1 MAKTATIISIANMK
15 GGVGKTTI
23 SLFLSLALAIEKKY
37 KVLYLDCD
45 FQRSAFDY
53 RALERDQVYVE
64 DEPIPF
70 PIERVS
76 PKYIYDE
83 VRHNEAKYDVIFID
97 IPRITDSSDNEV
109 VSVLTFCH
117 YVLLPIV
124 AGELEALSMK
134 RFIEMIKGIAEYKEG
149 KGHTFAYYGF
159 LNKRNRRKENEDAIN
174 FMKGIGVHMMEETL
188 SDVKALAKPR
198 TYESVLR
205 TAEGRRRF
213 EPFFKEFLKLCN
225 L

>member
-23 SLFLSLALAIEKKY
+23 SLFLASALAIEKGY

-53 RALERDQVYVE
+53 REHEKNNVYE
-64 DEPIPF
+64 EGEKEPY

-83 VRHNEAKYDVIFID
+83 VKHNEDKYDIIFID
-97 IPRITDSSDNEV
+97 IPRITDASDGEV
-109 VSVLTFCH
+109 VTVLTFCH
-117 YVLLPIV
+117 YVILPIV
-124 AGELEALSMK
+124 AGELEALSIK
-134 RFIEMIKGIAEYKEG
+134 RFIEMVKGIDEYK
-149 KGHTFAYYGF
+149 KSKNHQFAYFSF
-159 LNKRNRRKENEDAIN
+159 LNKRNRRKENIDAIN
-174 FMKGIGVHMMEETL
+174 YMKSLNVPVFDNSL
-188 SDVKALAKPR
+188 SDVKALAKPY
-198 TYESVLR
+198 TYESILA

-213 EPFFKEFLKLCN
+213 EPFFNEFIKSLKL
-225 L
+225 

>member
-1 MAKTATIISIANMK
+1 MAATIISVANMK

-23 SLFLSLALAIEKKY
+23 SLFLAAALAIEKKR

-53 RALERDQVYVE
+53 REHEKSNVYAE
-64 DEPIPF
+64 GEEPPY

-83 VRHNEAKYDVIFID
+83 VRYNEQKYDIIFID
-97 IPRITDSSDNEV
+97 IPRITDTSDSDV
-109 VSVLTFCH
+109 VTVLTYCH
-117 YVLLPIV
+117 HVLIPIV

-134 RFIEMIKGIAEYKEG
+134 RFIEMVKGIAAYKNE
-149 KGHTFAYYGF
+149 KGHLFSYYSF
-159 LNKRNRRKENEDAIN
+159 LNKRNRRKENDDALEY
-174 FMKGIGVHMMEETL
+174 MKSLGVPVFKNSL
-188 SDVKALAKPR
+188 SDVKALSKPY
-198 TYESVLR
+198 TYESILA
-205 TAEGRRRF
+205 TAEGKRRF
-213 EPFFKEFLKLCN
+213 QPFFKEFISTFN